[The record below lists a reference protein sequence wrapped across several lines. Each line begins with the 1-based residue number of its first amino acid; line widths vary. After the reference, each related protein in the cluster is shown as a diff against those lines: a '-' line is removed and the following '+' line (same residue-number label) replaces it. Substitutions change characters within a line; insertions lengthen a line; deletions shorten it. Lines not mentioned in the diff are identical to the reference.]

1 MIATKEAVRICRAP
15 TAAACSRSLRE
26 IKKRSRGAFI
36 GCSRPSIQS
45 ARHARTAGVPGY
57 SSRVCKRTSSA
68 VGVGI
73 VSSSMIQI
81 QSACG
86 NRVRARAMPA
96 ANPPAPPV
104 LVGSATTWAPSGW
117 VEATS
122 PEASVDALST
132 TTAPIN
138 ATVWSASPSR
148 HRRSSSWRL

>member
-1 MIATKEAVRICRAP
+1 M
-15 TAAACSRSLRE
+15 
-26 IKKRSRGAFI
+26 
-36 GCSRPSIQS
+36 GCSVPSVHTALEASS
-45 ARHARTAGVPGY
+45 AGAPGY
-57 SSRVCKRTSSA
+57 ASAAWTSASRA
-68 VGVGI
+68 VAVGI

-122 PEASVDALST
+122 REESVEALST
-132 TTAPIN
+132 TTVPVS
-138 ATVWSASPSR
+138 ATVCSARLSR